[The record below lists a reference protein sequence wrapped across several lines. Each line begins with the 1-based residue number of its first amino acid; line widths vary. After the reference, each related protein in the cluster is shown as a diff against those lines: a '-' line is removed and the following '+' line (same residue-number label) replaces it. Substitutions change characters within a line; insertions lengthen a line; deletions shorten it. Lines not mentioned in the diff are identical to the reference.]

1 MSRSSS
7 PATHWD
13 HLEAW
18 LSTMTDALLP
28 KAASNLQHLSRK
40 QLDNDLNRLMA
51 HDPTQSNNHKELAK
65 IIGAL
70 AHNLIVQTRLSERN
84 VTHLEQEAAALKLQ
98 AEEARRNQAHAQSRL
113 DQLTLEAQDQR
124 GRVDD
129 KEPELQEEVERLR
142 GAFADLRVNTEHQ
155 QLLEQE
161 AMEELSGK
169 LQQAEALL
177 VRAETELKKRDAKA
191 CEGHLQ
197 TARGEIQTLTHQ
209 RDYLKD
215 ELDIVQ

>member
-1 MSRSSS
+1 
-7 PATHWD
+7 
-13 HLEAW
+13 
-18 LSTMTDALLP
+18 
-28 KAASNLQHLSRK
+28 
-40 QLDNDLNRLMA
+40 MA
-51 HDPTQSNNHKELAK
+51 HDPTQSHNHKELAK

-70 AHNLIVQTRLSERN
+70 AHNLIVQTKLSERN

-142 GAFADLRVNTEHQ
+142 GAFADLHVNTEHQ

-177 VRAETELKKRDAKA
+177 VRAETELKERDAKA

>member
-1 MSRSSS
+1 
-7 PATHWD
+7 
-13 HLEAW
+13 
-18 LSTMTDALLP
+18 MTDALLP
-28 KAASNLQHLSRK
+28 KATSNLQHLSRK
-40 QLDNDLNRLMA
+40 QLDDDLNRLMA
-51 HDPTQSNNHKELAK
+51 HDPIQSHNHKELAK

-169 LQQAEALL
+169 LKQAEALL
-177 VRAETELKKRDAKA
+177 VRAETELKERDAKA
-191 CEGHLQ
+191 CEGHQ
-197 TARGEIQTLTHQ
+197 ETARGEIQTLTHQ